1 MQATQAEGVTPS
13 IEVGRCPEAEVPR
26 LFGLAKSVF
35 AGAQGWSDARV
46 LEALADDLLF
56 LAREAGDPA
65 GYVALRREADGTL
78 LIEQLFVVPGHE
90 RRGVGHRLLDY
101 AEGYAI
107 AERATALRI
116 VVEHDNAPARDF
128 YQRAGFVPVDAELFE
143 RSLPTG

>member
-1 MQATQAEGVTPS
+1 VTGS
-13 IEVGRCPEAEVPR
+13 VVVERCPEAEVPH
-26 LFGLAKSVF
+26 LFGMAKSVF
-35 AGAQGWSDARV
+35 ADVPGWSDTRV
-46 LEALADDLLF
+46 LEALAQDLLF
-56 LAREAGDPA
+56 LARDEGEPA

-107 AERATALRI
+107 AERAPALRI
-116 VVEHDNAPARDF
+116 VVESDNAPARDF
-128 YQRAGFVPVDAELFE
+128 YQRAGFVPVDPELFE